1 MKKNCQILLKF
12 SPNND
17 ENKTVEFEI
26 FGTRENGS
34 ANGYVAMSLSPSS
47 KMNGSVTVCALVN
60 STKVI
65 LINGVNYDY
74 IPKRIGEVV
83 GINLDKSDFTNG
95 LYRCKWKR
103 NSVTHID
110 GVEYNMENTSY
121 FIQLAKGNWNTVN
134 GNII

>member
-12 SPNND
+12 LPNND
-17 ENKTVEFEI
+17 QNKTVEFEI
-26 FGTRENGS
+26 FGTIESGS
-34 ANGYVAMSLSPSS
+34 IDRYVAMSLSPSS
-47 KMNGSVTVCALVN
+47 SMGGSVTVCALVN

-65 LINGVNYDY
+65 LINGVNNGHT
-74 IPKRIGEVV
+74 PKRIGEVV
-83 GINLDKSDFTNG
+83 GINLEESDFTNG
-95 LYRCKWKR
+95 LLRCKWRR

-121 FIQLAKGNWNTVN
+121 YIQLAKGNLNTLK

>member
-34 ANGYVAMSLSPSS
+34 SNGYVAMSLSPSS
-47 KMNGSVTVCALVN
+47 KMNGSVTVC
-60 STKVI
+60 
-65 LINGVNYDY
+65 
-74 IPKRIGEVV
+74 
-83 GINLDKSDFTNG
+83 FTNG

-121 FIQLAKGNWNTVN
+121 FIQLAKGNWSTVN